1 MRTFID
7 TSAFFALLD
16 RDDAKHKNAS
26 AAWAQVL
33 NPDHTLVTSNYVL
46 VETFAL
52 LQNRLGLSAIRGFQE
67 DILPLINIEF
77 VTAGTHRTGIAVLL
91 SASRR
96 NLSFVDCV
104 SFEVMRSQ
112 GIRSAFTFDT
122 HFKEQG
128 FIVIP

>member
-1 MRTFID
+1 MRNYID

-16 RDDAKHKNAS
+16 RDDANHKKAGI
-26 AAWAQVL
+26 AWAQIL
-33 NPDHTLVTSNYVL
+33 NPEHILVTCNYVL

-52 LQNRLGLSAIRGFQE
+52 LQSRLGLSAVRGFQE

-77 VTAGTHRTGIAVLL
+77 VTSGTHRAGISALL

-112 GIRSAFTFDT
+112 GIRNAFTFDP

>member
-16 RDDAKHKNAS
+16 RADANQKKAG
-26 AAWAQVL
+26 AAWAQIL
-33 NPDHTLVTSNYVL
+33 NSEHTLITSNYVL

-52 LQNRLGLSAIRGFQE
+52 LQSRLGLSAVRELQE

-77 VTAGTHRTGIAVLL
+77 VNYGTHRTGIAALL

-112 GIRSAFTFDT
+112 GIRSAFAFDP

-128 FIVIP
+128 FTVIP